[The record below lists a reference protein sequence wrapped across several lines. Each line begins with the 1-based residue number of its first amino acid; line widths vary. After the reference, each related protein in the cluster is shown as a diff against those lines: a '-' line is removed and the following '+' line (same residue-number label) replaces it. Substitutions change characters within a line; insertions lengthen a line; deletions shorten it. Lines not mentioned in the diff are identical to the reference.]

1 MKMKYKNKWPKKKE
15 RKKKTCHRN
24 EMGFPSQ
31 YCTCIH
37 RQVQRLHWTGI
48 WECGKANTQSDSY
61 VDPHIAVHTHT
72 KMLFSVVSN
81 YWISHFFSFLLFVCS
96 VLSWN
101 HTIIL
106 HIWGIKPIS
115 SFILAP
121 SHFFFSLWMWSCGRW
136 GFRCALLISQIIA
149 IHHLFILS
157 FRKWGH
163 FHYCDIISC
172 RATKAIANFSFVF
185 ASLSHPALQFL
196 SLHGFS

>member
-1 MKMKYKNKWPKKKE
+1 MKMKYKNNWPKKKRKTR
-15 RKKKTCHRN
+15 RKKACHRN

-48 WECGKANTQSDSY
+48 WECGKANTQSDSH

-121 SHFFFSLWMWSCGRW
+121 SHFFFLSECGHVGVGAFDVLCWFLR
-136 GFRCALLISQIIA
+136 LLLSIICLYSHLENEVTSIIA
-149 IHHLFILS
+149 I
-157 FRKWGH
+157 
-163 FHYCDIISC
+163 
-172 RATKAIANFSFVF
+172 
-185 ASLSHPALQFL
+185 
-196 SLHGFS
+196 